1 MVDDKKLTWETPVT
15 QLMPDFKLGDADT
28 TKQVLVKHLVCACT
42 GLPRQDFEWIF
53 EFKNATAKSE
63 LATLGTFQ
71 PTSKFGE
78 MFQYSNLLA
87 SAAGFVAG
95 HVLSPKV
102 ELGAAY
108 DQAMQKRVFGPLGMT
123 ATTFDYARALK
134 GNHATG
140 HALDIDGK
148 PSIANMAVNYSVRPL
163 RPAGGAWSSVRDMLR
178 YVQLELAKGALP
190 NGKRLVSEDALLM
203 RARAAGADRR
213 RRDLRHGPHGRSRP
227 GASPW
232 SITAVTSSATT
243 ATCSGSRIR
252 ASAR

>member
-1 MVDDKKLTWETPVT
+1 
-15 QLMPDFKLGDADT
+15 MPDFKLGDADT
-28 TKQVLVKHLVCACT
+28 TKQVLVKHLVWACT
-42 GLPRQDFEWIF
+42 GLPRQDFEWIL

-63 LATLGTFQ
+63 LATLGDMFQ

-148 PSIANMAVNYSVRPL
+148 PSIANMAVNYSVWPL

-203 RARAAGADRR
+203 RRAPQVPIGADATYGMGLMV
-213 RRDLRHGPHGRSRP
+213 DHTW
-227 GASPW
+227 ASPW

-243 ATCSGSRIR
+243 ATCSGFRIR